1 MDHKTPIRQFLRDLL
16 ARKSDGQPFS
26 DDSSLLISGRFD
38 SVDAVDIVV
47 MLEEKFNIDFAEI
60 GFDQS
65 MIDSVDSIDSL
76 IRSAQAAKPSES
88 SVEEQRE
95 QTGHV
100 SKN

>member
-1 MDHKTPIRQFLRDLL
+1 
-16 ARKSDGQPFS
+16 
-26 DDSSLLISGRFD
+26 
-38 SVDAVDIVV
+38 

-76 IRSAQAAKPSES
+76 IRSTHAPKPCEGDA
-88 SVEEQRE
+88 EERRE

-100 SKN
+100 SKS